1 MKNLALVFLFLLAPL
16 AAQQPVDRTVP
27 DDVAIQVVQNLAK
40 TAYFSLHGT
49 YQGFDASAV
58 SLYGSQDKGDQSAW
72 VKKSR
77 SLARRLWIVRKKAQR
92 GAHVH
97 LMPSLLRN
105 KRQCRL
111 ILESHAPSLLPF

>member
-16 AAQQPVDRTVP
+16 AAQQQDRILP
-27 DDVAIQVVQNLAK
+27 DDVALEVVQNLAK
-40 TAYFSLHGT
+40 TAYYSLHGT
-49 YQGFDASAV
+49 YDGFDAESV
-58 SLYGSQDKGDQSAW
+58 SLYGSQDKGDQSPW
-72 VKKSR
+72 VKRSR